1 MTATKRD
8 PSEEKDLP
16 DAEFR
21 TNGYTEVTTHL
32 SKAIATLG
40 DPVERSKEVE
50 RSKVS
55 REK

>member
-21 TNGYTEVTTHL
+21 TNGYTEVTTYL